1 LKDVLRIPRDY
12 YAGGLMVLIGLFT
25 VVVGRH
31 YQLGTLT
38 RMGPGYFPVALGVVL
53 IGIGAMIALTARMGG
68 GAEAGEEV
76 VRWPDPRGAVCI
88 LLGVVAFIVLGEHG
102 GLVPATFASV
112 FISALGDRSGT
123 LKSSLILAAGV
134 TLVGVLVFSY
144 GLQVQ
149 FPLFTW

>member
-1 LKDVLRIPRDY
+1 LRNVSGMPRDY

-25 VVVGRH
+25 VLVGRH
-31 YQLGTLT
+31 YELGTLT
-38 RMGPGYFPVALGVVL
+38 RMGPGYFPVVLGFVL
-53 IGIGAMIALTARMGG
+53 IGIGVMIALTARMGA

-88 LLGVVAFIVLGEHG
+88 LLGVVSFIVLGGHG

-123 LKSSLILAAGV
+123 LKSSLLLAVSV
-134 TLVGVLVFSY
+134 TVVGVLVFSY